1 MFQGFDIFKS
11 LDVFL
16 DLRTV
21 CPFSGFKYLEKDSSC
36 VGHVKHSRLLGSV
49 KLCRMQEYV

>member
-21 CPFSGFKYLEKDSSC
+21 CPFSGFKYLEKDSPC